1 MMIENVKRE
10 VLFFDKEKEREMT
23 DAARYFCGI
32 LNRFVIPMARELDF
46 ELDVTDKDNMKA
58 LAENPDGLRRDFA
71 DSASVASNLAVARV
85 LRTAA
90 EQAYD
95 EARKHYNVTVVSSFH
110 NAEFIEISGTSL
122 DSFFAK
128 VDGERIREECT
139 TYASES
145 DIEARANLQRACD
158 VLNEVFNGRGE
169 LFSIYIGIVG
179 GKFLPAKV
187 RGYSPIKRR

>member
-1 MMIENVKRE
+1 MIENVKRE

-23 DAARYFCGI
+23 DATRYFCGI

-58 LAENPDGLRRDFA
+58 LAKNPDGLRLDFA
-71 DSASVASNLAVARV
+71 DYSASVASNLAVARV

-95 EARKHYNVTVVSSFH
+95 EARKHYNVTVASSFH
-110 NAEFIEISGTSL
+110 NAEFIKISGTSL
-122 DSFFAK
+122 DSFFAS
-128 VDGERIREECT
+128 VDSERIREECT
-139 TYASES
+139 VYASES
-145 DIEARANLQRACD
+145 DIEARADVQRACD

-179 GKFLPAKV
+179 GRFLPAKV
-187 RGYSPIKRR
+187 RGYNSIKRR